1 MADQFHVDADE
12 LMKYVT
18 KAREQGRSIPRIS
31 SALAHVQVTNGAFGR
46 LPDSDELHSSYREH
60 ASAAEQ
66 NVKDLAEVLSTA
78 ADSLREVAGEY
89 MRTELAE
96 EQGLKRL
103 GGGL

>member
-18 KAREQGRSIPRIS
+18 KAREQGRSLPRIS
-31 SALAHVQVTNGAFGR
+31 SALAHIQIPHGAFGK
-46 LPDSDELHSSYREH
+46 LPDSDELQSSFREH

-78 ADSLREVAGEY
+78 ADSLREVAAGY
-89 MRTELAE
+89 LRTDLAE
-96 EQGLKRL
+96 EQGLKSL